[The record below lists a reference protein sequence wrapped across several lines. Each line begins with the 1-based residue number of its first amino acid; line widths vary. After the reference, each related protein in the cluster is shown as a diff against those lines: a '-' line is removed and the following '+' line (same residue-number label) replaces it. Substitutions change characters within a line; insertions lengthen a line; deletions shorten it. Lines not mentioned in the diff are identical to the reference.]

1 MSKVWLGDIQSRNFE
16 KGAAVS
22 QQQRRSSSQ
31 CNGRGATVAS
41 GKAAASQHPL
51 ARTSGPGRGHGGLD
65 VRAKK
70 QGDKAK
76 ARQLIGDPAA
86 TRRGRLVAES

>member
-1 MSKVWLGDIQSRNFE
+1 MARGK
-16 KGAAVS
+16 AAVS
-22 QQQRRSSSQ
+22 QRRF
-31 CNGRGATVAS
+31 
-41 GKAAASQHPL
+41 
-51 ARTSGPGRGHGGLD
+51 ARKSGPGRGHGGLD

-76 ARQLIGDPAA
+76 TRQLIGDPAA